1 MIYRLGTQGR
11 RIAETLRHQI
21 LSGTLALGDKLPS
34 HDVLAE
40 DFGVA
45 PMTVRHALA
54 FLESEGW
61 VSREQGRGTFVRA
74 ASRGRVLIVDDDP
87 EGLGLLERLVSSMGF
102 AVSTADGPRQ
112 GLELLSGREAFG
124 LILSDVRMPKAADGI
139 EFIRETRRRWPSL
152 ALAALTGFPD
162 DLASLHGTQ
171 DCPILI
177 LAKPVYPS
185 HLESALEFAF
195 GRSKI

>member
-21 LSGTLALGDKLPS
+21 LSGQLTLGDKLPS
-34 HDVLAE
+34 HEVLAE

-74 ASRGRVLIVDDDP
+74 ASRGRVLLVDDDP

-102 AVSTADGPRQ
+102 AVSVADGPKR
-112 GLELLSGREAFG
+112 GLELLTSQEGFG
-124 LILSDVRMPKAADGI
+124 LVLSDVRMPTAADGI
-139 EFIRETRRRWPSL
+139 EFIRDVRRRWSSVP
-152 ALAALTGFPD
+152 LAALTGFPD
-162 DLASLHGTQ
+162 DLATLHGSQ

-195 GRSKI
+195 GRNKI